1 MLDNKCIAL
10 FLSIIPVILKRKVF
24 KKHFVLHNAMEHVSI
39 QLDTAIARQI
49 EKDMKEFNY
58 STKTEFIRDSIR
70 DKLKVLSEQRDKKN
84 AWQALVAARGIFKGQ
99 GKAKTDEEFRKLTEK
114 AGEEIIEHYEKKFG

>member
-1 MLDNKCIAL
+1 
-10 FLSIIPVILKRKVF
+10 
-24 KKHFVLHNAMEHVSI
+24 MEHVSI
-39 QLDTAIARQI
+39 QLDTAIAKQI

-70 DKLKVLSEQRDKKN
+70 DKLKVLSEQREKKK

-114 AGEEIIEHYEKKFG
+114 AGEEFIEMLEKRFAQK

>member
-1 MLDNKCIAL
+1 
-10 FLSIIPVILKRKVF
+10 
-24 KKHFVLHNAMEHVSI
+24 MEHISI

-58 STKTEFIRDSIR
+58 STKTEFIRESIR
-70 DKLKVLSEQRDKKN
+70 DKLKHLADERGKKK
-84 AWQALVAARGIFKGQ
+84 AWQALYAARGIFKGQ

-114 AGEEIIEHYEKKFG
+114 AGEEFIGLLEKRFAQK

>member
-70 DKLKVLSEQRDKKN
+70 DKLKELAEEREKKK
-84 AWQALVAARGIFKGQ
+84 AWQALYAARGIFKGK
-99 GKAKTDEEFRKLTEK
+99 GKTQTEEEWLQWRKD
-114 AGEEIIEHYEKKFG
+114 YSDKFSKEL